1 MKVSVS
7 SEIGKLKKV
16 LVHRPGKEVERMY
29 PEILTRILFDDIM
42 YLERAQEEH
51 DFFCQKLR
59 EEGVEVFYIEKLLAE
74 VFDLNPTLKVSFI
87 NEFLQQTNIESKTVL
102 EACKTY
108 FLNIKT
114 SYDLV
119 TATIAGVKR
128 SELPPVQ
135 FQDNLVD
142 WVAQGTD
149 YPFWIDPIPNIL
161 FQRDPIVSIFGDVKI
176 DRMWSPTR
184 KREAVYIRY
193 VVKHHPLFRGSNILD
208 NTSADGN
215 LEGGDVLVISRATI
229 FVGLSQ
235 RTNARGIQ
243 SLAHSLFTKHQHLK
257 RIVVIKIPAK
267 HSTMHLDTVLTQMD
281 YEKFSVDAD
290 MAKLSCQCFEIT
302 KTKTVQFVCK
312 ITDLLKKYVSKNIQ
326 LVVVGNGETVRAKRE
341 QWNDGANCLCIRPG
355 VVITYERN
363 KITNELM
370 RKSGVQVITI
380 PGSELSRGRGGPR
393 CMTMPL
399 EREAI

>member
-59 EEGVEVFYIEKLLAE
+59 EEGVGVFYIEKLLAE

-119 TATIAGVKR
+119 TATIAGVKK

-149 YPFWIDPIPNIL
+149 YPF
-161 FQRDPIVSIFGDVKI
+161 
-176 DRMWSPTR
+176 
-184 KREAVYIRY
+184 
-193 VVKHHPLFRGSNILD
+193 
-208 NTSADGN
+208 
-215 LEGGDVLVISRATI
+215 
-229 FVGLSQ
+229 
-235 RTNARGIQ
+235 
-243 SLAHSLFTKHQHLK
+243 
-257 RIVVIKIPAK
+257 
-267 HSTMHLDTVLTQMD
+267 
-281 YEKFSVDAD
+281 
-290 MAKLSCQCFEIT
+290 
-302 KTKTVQFVCK
+302 
-312 ITDLLKKYVSKNIQ
+312 
-326 LVVVGNGETVRAKRE
+326 
-341 QWNDGANCLCIRPG
+341 
-355 VVITYERN
+355 
-363 KITNELM
+363 
-370 RKSGVQVITI
+370 
-380 PGSELSRGRGGPR
+380 
-393 CMTMPL
+393 
-399 EREAI
+399 